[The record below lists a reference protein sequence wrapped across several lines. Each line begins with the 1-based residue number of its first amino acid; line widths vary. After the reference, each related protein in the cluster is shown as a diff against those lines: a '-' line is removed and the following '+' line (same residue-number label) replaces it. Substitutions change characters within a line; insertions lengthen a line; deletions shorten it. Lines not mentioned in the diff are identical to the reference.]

1 MRNTRIWITAVVVLT
16 LLSGCAAVQTTVN
29 TKTTTF
35 YIPEYKNSGTIA
47 VVAAEAAVNSS
58 LEFAHYKKQF
68 EQKLAVNGYTIVSN
82 PAEAQYI
89 GFVAYGID
97 NGKSSIVSTPI
108 FGQTGGGATYSSG
121 TVYGSGG
128 NATYSGTSYT
138 MPSYGVVGSVASS
151 ETMYTRAIALDIV
164 DAQSLKKGNAKKIYE
179 ARAKST
185 GSCSVIAGVFE
196 EVLEAMFKD
205 FPGIN
210 GKVRNAE
217 VPFKGGC

>member
-1 MRNTRIWITAVVVLT
+1 MRNMKIWITAVILT
-16 LLSGCAAVQTTVN
+16 LLSGCTAVQTTVN

-68 EQKLAVNGYTIVSN
+68 EQKLAANGYTIVSN

-97 NGKSSIVSTPI
+97 NGKSSIVTTPI
-108 FGQTGGGATYSSG
+108 FGQTGGGTTSSSG

-128 NATYSGTSYT
+128 SATYSGTSYT

-164 DAQSLKKGNAKKIYE
+164 DAQSLKKGNAKKVYE

-210 GKVRNAE
+210 GKVRSVE
-217 VPFKGGC
+217 VPSKGGC

>member
-1 MRNTRIWITAVVVLT
+1 MRNMKIWIVAVMILT
-16 LLSGCAAVQTTVN
+16 ILSGCATVN

-35 YIPEYKNSGTIA
+35 YIPEYKNLGTIA

-58 LEFAHYKKQF
+58 LEFAYYKKQF
-68 EQKLAVNGYTIVSN
+68 EQKLAANGYSIVSN
-82 PAEAQYI
+82 PTEAQYI

-108 FGQTGGGATYSSG
+108 FGQTGGGTTYSSG
-121 TVYGSGG
+121 TVYGSRGS
-128 NATYSGTSYT
+128 ATYSGTSYT

-151 ETMYTRAIALDIV
+151 QTMYTRAIALDIV
-164 DAQSLKKGNAKKIYE
+164 DAQSLTKGTAKKVYE
-179 ARAKST
+179 ARAKSV

-196 EVLEAMFKD
+196 EMLEAMFKD

-210 GKVRNAE
+210 GKVRSVK
-217 VPFKGGC
+217 VPSKGGC

>member
-1 MRNTRIWITAVVVLT
+1 MRNMKIWITVVMILT
-16 LLSGCAAVQTTVN
+16 LLSGCAMVHTT
-29 TKTTTF
+29 TTTF

-47 VVAAEAAVNSS
+47 VVAAEAAINSS

-68 EQKLAVNGYTIVSN
+68 EQKLAANGYTIVSN
-82 PAEAQYI
+82 PADAQYI
-89 GFVAYGID
+89 GFVSYGID

-108 FGQTGGGATYSSG
+108 FGQIGGGTTYSSG

-128 NATYSGTSYT
+128 SATYSGTSYK
-138 MPSYGVVGSVASS
+138 MPRYGVVGSAVSS

-164 DAQSLKKGNAKKIYE
+164 DAQTLTKGTAKKVYE
-179 ARAKST
+179 ARAKSA

-196 EVLEAMFKD
+196 EMLEAMFKD

-210 GKVRNAE
+210 GKVRTVK
-217 VPFKGGC
+217 VPYKSGE